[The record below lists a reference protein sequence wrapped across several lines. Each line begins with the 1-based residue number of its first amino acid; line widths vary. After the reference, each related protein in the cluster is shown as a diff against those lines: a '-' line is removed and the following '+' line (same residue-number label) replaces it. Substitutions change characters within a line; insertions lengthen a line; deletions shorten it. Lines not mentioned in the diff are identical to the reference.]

1 DCLGREWTI
10 STVQLDFL
18 MAHRFDLEYMGED
31 GKPHRPV
38 IIHRAPIGS
47 FERMMG
53 FLIEHYAG
61 AFPLWLAPVQ
71 VAVIPIADRHLEYAQ
86 QIQQALSQAGFRVEL
101 DGRRETLGYKIR
113 YHQTH
118 KVPYMLILGD
128 KEQESARVAVRSRES
143 GDMGQMNLTEFI
155 THLQEAAQDE

>member
-1 DCLGREWTI
+1 
-10 STVQLDFL
+10 VQLDFL
-18 MAHRFDLEYMGED
+18 MAHRFDLEYTGED

-71 VAVIPIADRHLEYAQ
+71 VAVLPIADRHNEYGAQ
-86 QIQQALSQAGFRVEL
+86 VRQRLADAGFRVEL
-101 DGRRETLGYKIR
+101 DARRETLGYRIR

-118 KVPYMLILGD
+118 KTPYMLILGD
-128 KEQESARVAVRSRES
+128 KECEGGLVAVRSREA
-143 GDMGQMNLTEFI
+143 GDLGQMSLDAFLER
-155 THLQEAAQDE
+155 LKQEVAFE

>member
-1 DCLGREWTI
+1 
-10 STVQLDFL
+10 VQLDFL
-18 MAHRFDLEYMGED
+18 MAHRFDLEYTSED

-71 VAVIPIADRHLEYAQ
+71 VAILPIADRHLEYARQ
-86 QIQQALSQAGFRVEL
+86 VWERLRAAGYRAEL
-101 DGRRETLGYKIR
+101 DARRETLGYKIR
-113 YHQTH
+113 YHQTQ
-118 KVPYMLILGD
+118 KVPYMLIVGD
-128 KEQESARVAVRSRES
+128 KEVETQQVAVRSREA
-143 GDMGQMNLTEFI
+143 GDLGQM
-155 THLQEAAQDE
+155 HLDALLERLAAETSGEV